1 MGRGLLS
8 VLLLACCL
16 LAAIQISP
24 TTADQQKSAKPSR
37 SEDDLRSQRNP
48 DVSDATAAVVDD
60 HVNGTE
66 GANEAMFVKV
76 TKGDDKRPPNTDDI
90 SDEGKVIC

>member
-16 LAAIQISP
+16 LAAIQIST

-48 DVSDATAAVVDD
+48 YVPDATAAVVDD

-66 GANEAMFVKV
+66 GANEATFVKV
-76 TKGDDKRPPNTDDI
+76 AEGSDKRPPNTEDI
-90 SDEGKVIC
+90 NDEGKEIY